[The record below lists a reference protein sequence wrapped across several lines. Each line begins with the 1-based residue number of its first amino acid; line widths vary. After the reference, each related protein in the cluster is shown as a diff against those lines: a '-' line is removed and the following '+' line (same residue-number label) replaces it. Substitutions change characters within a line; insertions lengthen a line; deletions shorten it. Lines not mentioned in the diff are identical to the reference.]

1 MKLKP
6 SAKHLTAA
14 DIVLCVIVAAIS
26 VSVPIFRKAY
36 LTHGESVSVSCGG
49 ERTVYPISENR
60 VINVE
65 SNGEKL
71 KIVIDSRAVYVEE
84 STCRDGICM
93 KAGRISRPGDSLIC
107 VPAGV
112 SITVNGETEADYA
125 FG

>member
-1 MKLKP
+1 M
-6 SAKHLTAA
+6 
-14 DIVLCVIVAAIS
+14 
-26 VSVPIFRKAY
+26 
-36 LTHGESVSVSCGG
+36 
-49 ERTVYPISENR
+49 
-60 VINVE
+60 INVE

-107 VPAGV
+107 VPAAV
-112 SITVNGETEADYA
+112 SVTVNGETEADYA

>member
-14 DIVLCVIVAAIS
+14 DIVLCVIVAAVS
-26 VSVPIFRKAY
+26 VSVPILRNAY
-36 LTHGESVSVSCGG
+36 LAQGESVTVSRGG

-60 VINVE
+60 VIDIE
-65 SNGEKL
+65 SNGERL
-71 KIVIDSRAVYVEE
+71 KIVIDSCAVYVEE
-84 STCRDGICM
+84 STCRDGICV
-93 KAGRISRPGDSLIC
+93 KAGKISRPGDSLIC

-112 SITVNGETEADYA
+112 SVTVNGETEADYA

>member
-26 VSVPIFRKAY
+26 VSVPIFRNAY
-36 LTHGESVSVSCGG
+36 LTRGESVSVSCGG

-60 VINVE
+60 VINIE

-71 KIVIDSRAVYVEE
+71 KIVIDSRAVI
-84 STCRDGICM
+84 RI
-93 KAGRISRPGDSLIC
+93 GRNR
-107 VPAGV
+107 
-112 SITVNGETEADYA
+112 
-125 FG
+125 

>member
-1 MKLKP
+1 MRYRRRDICFG
-6 SAKHLTAA
+6 A
-14 DIVLCVIVAAIS
+14 DFQKC
-26 VSVPIFRKAY
+26 F
-36 LTHGESVSVSCGG
+36 THGESVSVSCGG